1 MVIKARINSNDDYT
15 FKLCSW
21 DAPSFESSQ
30 ALIVQ
35 SDDFKYLKQAFSEIN
50 KIEIFVSDNLTAE
63 YTTFNSFSTMSYL
76 GSVFVKH
83 ENIFAE
89 AIQITLTQTN
99 IAEQVKRIQE
109 QINNVIDIESMTT
122 EEYRTY
128 LLDVIS
134 QRCQQE
140 IFDGAEIEISTGLKR
155 FTYKSEDQTNIQS
168 AVNILMLV
176 PELEFVPY
184 HASKDSCYL
193 MPSMDMLTIYMT
205 LQLRLTYLT
214 TRCNQLNMWIKGI
227 QTKEE
232 LMQIT
237 WESELP
243 ETFQDNLNYIYNYAL
258 YIMQKVSEAITKKKA
273 EIASDNQS
281 INQNEDIV
289 NDEE

>member
-1 MVIKARINSNDDYT
+1 MVIKARINENDNYT

-63 YTTFNSFSTMSYL
+63 YTTFNSFSAMSYL

-89 AIQITLTQTN
+89 AIQITLTQAN

-109 QINNVIDIESMTT
+109 QINNVIDIESMTI

-128 LLDVIS
+128 LLNVIS

-140 IFDGAEIEISTGLKR
+140 IFDGAEVETSTGIKK
-155 FTYKSEDQTNIQS
+155 FTYKAEDQTNIQS

-176 PELEFVPY
+176 PELESVPY

-214 TRCNQLNMWIKGI
+214 TRCNQLNMWIKGV

-243 ETFQDNLNYIYNYAL
+243 EVFQDNLNYIYNYAL
-258 YIMQKVSEAITKKKA
+258 YIMQKVSEAIIRKKA
-273 EIASDNQS
+273 EIASANQS
-281 INQNEDIV
+281 INQNEDTA

>member
-50 KIEIFVSDNLTAE
+50 KIEIFVSDSLTAE

-89 AIQITLTQTN
+89 AIQITLTQAN

-128 LLDVIS
+128 LLNVIS

-140 IFDGAEIEISTGLKR
+140 IFDGAEVETSTGIKK
-155 FTYKSEDQTNIQS
+155 FTYKAEDQTNIQS

-176 PELEFVPY
+176 PELESVPY

-243 ETFQDNLNYIYNYAL
+243 EVFQDNLNYI
-258 YIMQKVSEAITKKKA
+258 
-273 EIASDNQS
+273 
-281 INQNEDIV
+281 
-289 NDEE
+289 

>member
-63 YTTFNSFSTMSYL
+63 YTTFNSFSAMSYL

-89 AIQITLTQTN
+89 AIQITLTQAN

-109 QINNVIDIESMTT
+109 QINNVIDIESMTI

-128 LLDVIS
+128 LLNVIS

-140 IFDGAEIEISTGLKR
+140 IFDGAEIETSTGIKK
-155 FTYKSEDQTNIQS
+155 FTYKAEDQTNIQS

-176 PELEFVPY
+176 PELESVPY

-193 MPSMDMLTIYMT
+193 MPSTDMLTIYMT

-214 TRCNQLNMWIKGI
+214 TRCNQLNMWIKGV

-243 ETFQDNLNYIYNYAL
+243 EAFQDNLNYIYNHAL
-258 YIMQKVSEAITKKKA
+258 YIMQKVSEAIIRKKA
-273 EIASDNQS
+273 EIASANQL
-281 INQNEDIV
+281 INQNEDIT

>member
-63 YTTFNSFSTMSYL
+63 YTTFNSFSAMSYL

-89 AIQITLTQTN
+89 AIQITLTQAN

-109 QINNVIDIESMTT
+109 QINNVVDIESMTT

-140 IFDGAEIEISTGLKR
+140 IFDGAEIETSTGIKK
-155 FTYKSEDQTNIQS
+155 FTYKAEDQTNIQS

-176 PELEFVPY
+176 PELESVPY

-193 MPSMDMLTIYMT
+193 MPSIDMLTIYMT
-205 LQLRLTYLT
+205 LQLRLTYLI
-214 TRCNQLNMWIKGI
+214 TRCNQLNMWIKET

-243 ETFQDNLNYIYNYAL
+243 EVFQDNLNYIYNYAL
-258 YIMQKVSEAITKKKA
+258 YIMQKVSEAIIRKKG
-273 EIASDNQS
+273 ETASDNQ
-281 INQNEDIV
+281 NEDTT

>member
-50 KIEIFVSDNLTAE
+50 RIEIFVSDNLTAE

-89 AIQITLTQTN
+89 AIQITLTQAN

-128 LLDVIS
+128 LLNV
-134 QRCQQE
+134 
-140 IFDGAEIEISTGLKR
+140 ISTGIKK
-155 FTYKSEDQTNIQS
+155 FTYKAEDQTNIQS

-176 PELEFVPY
+176 PELESVPY

-193 MPSMDMLTIYMT
+193 MPSTDMLTIYMT

-214 TRCNQLNMWIKGI
+214 TRCNQLNMWIKET

-243 ETFQDNLNYIYNYAL
+243 EVFQDNLNYIYNYAL
-258 YIMQKVSEAITKKKA
+258 YIMQKVSEAIIRKKA
-273 EIASDNQS
+273 EIASANQS
-281 INQNEDIV
+281 INQNEDTA

>member
-63 YTTFNSFSTMSYL
+63 YTTFNSFSAMSYL

-89 AIQITLTQTN
+89 AIQITLTQAN

-109 QINNVIDIESMTT
+109 QINNVIDIESMTI

-128 LLDVIS
+128 LLNVIS

-140 IFDGAEIEISTGLKR
+140 IFDGAEIETSTGIKK
-155 FTYKSEDQTNIQS
+155 FTYKAEDQTNIQS

-176 PELEFVPY
+176 PELESVPY

-193 MPSMDMLTIYMT
+193 MPSTDMLTIYMT

-237 WESELP
+237 WESVLP
-243 ETFQDNLNYIYNYAL
+243 EVFQDNLNYIYNYAL
-258 YIMQKVSEAITKKKA
+258 YIMQKVSEAIIRKKA
-273 EIASDNQS
+273 EIASANQS
-281 INQNEDIV
+281 INQNEDTA

>member
-1 MVIKARINSNDDYT
+1 MVIKARINENDNYT

-35 SDDFKYLKQAFSEIN
+35 SDDFKYLKEAFSEIN

-63 YTTFNSFSTMSYL
+63 YTTFNSFSAMSYL

-89 AIQITLTQTN
+89 AIQITLTQAN

-128 LLDVIS
+128 LLNVIS

-140 IFDGAEIEISTGLKR
+140 IFDGAEVETSTGIKK
-155 FTYKSEDQTNIQS
+155 FTYKAEDQTNIQS

-184 HASKDSCYL
+184 HASKDNCYL

-243 ETFQDNLNYIYNYAL
+243 ESFQDNLNYIYNYAL
-258 YIMQKVSEAITKKKA
+258 YIMQKVSEVIIRKKA
-273 EIASDNQS
+273 EIASANQS
-281 INQNEDIV
+281 INQNEDTT